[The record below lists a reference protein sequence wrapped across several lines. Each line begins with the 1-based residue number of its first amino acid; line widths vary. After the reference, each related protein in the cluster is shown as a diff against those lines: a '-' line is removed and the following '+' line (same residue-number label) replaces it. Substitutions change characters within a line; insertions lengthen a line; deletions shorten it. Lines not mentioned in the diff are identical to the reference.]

1 MTVTVYSSTISPIMK
16 TSRRAAVAQTLLALP
31 LYFASALTTGT
42 VSSNVVNIHR
52 HCATVGRFFLSARFG
67 TGTLPPERRQASIRR
82 IKRLSMI
89 GFIPSEEE
97 IEKQLARAKELLER
111 SEAKLESAALGSNDE
126 SCGEVKDI
134 DLKNKTMLDLKTKR
148 VMVTK
153 VEKEDGLVVVDGELM
168 AKYSEEEAW
177 EIRPLMEV
185 FEDDDSFQDDNNS
198 YYGLLLASTNT
209 TKKLAQRDE
218 VASIRNIKTIMN
230 RKDFQ
235 DIFDE
240 RNFFIGEQ

>member
-1 MTVTVYSSTISPIMK
+1 MK
-16 TSRRAAVAQTLLALP
+16 TSRRAAVAQLLLVLP
-31 LYFASALTTGT
+31 LFFASALTTGT
-42 VSSNVVNIHR
+42 ISSNVMNVYR
-52 HCATVGRFFLSARFG
+52 HSVTAGRFLPARYGSTYTFP
-67 TGTLPPERRQASIRR
+67 TERRQPCIRR

-89 GFIPSEEE
+89 GYIPSEEE

-111 SEAKLESAALGSNDE
+111 SQVKLESGALGANDE
-126 SCGEVKDI
+126 SREEEKNI

-168 AKYSEEEAW
+168 ARYSEEEEW

-185 FEDDDSFQDDNNS
+185 FEDDDSFQDENNT

-218 VASIRNIKTIMN
+218 VASIRNLQTLMN
-230 RKDFQ
+230 RQDFQ
-235 DIFDE
+235 NIFDE